1 MKLYAIS
8 GKASREHH
16 EGWRSI
22 IDFNTFV
29 GYTRASNN
37 QEALG
42 EAYERCYL
50 HFPIADGWERHQ
62 AAVTEIPDEARYEE
76 DE

>member
-8 GKASREHH
+8 GKACREHR
-16 EGWRSI
+16 EGWRSTV
-22 IDFNTFV
+22 DFNTFV
-29 GYTRASNN
+29 GYTHATSR

-42 EAYERCYL
+42 EAYERCYQ
-50 HFPIADGWERHQ
+50 HFPVADGWERHQ
-62 AAVTEIPDEARYEE
+62 AIVTEIPDEVRYEE